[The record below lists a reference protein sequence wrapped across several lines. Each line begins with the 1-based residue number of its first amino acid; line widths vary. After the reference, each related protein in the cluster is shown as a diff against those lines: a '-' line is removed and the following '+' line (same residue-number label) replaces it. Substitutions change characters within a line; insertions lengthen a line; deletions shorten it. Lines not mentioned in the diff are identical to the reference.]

1 MSEVGRGDGEVLERF
16 MELDGTCWGDASRR
30 EVEQG
35 DGEVLGRSVKLNGAR
50 RSSEVNDEAG
60 RAESVSIIG
69 DVRMGRG

>member
-16 MELDGTCWGDASRR
+16 MELAGTGWGNVSRR

-35 DGEVLGRSVKLNGAR
+35 DGEVLGRSVELNGAG

-60 RAESVSIIG
+60 RAGSVSIIG
-69 DVRMGRG
+69 DVGMGRG